1 MAESKVNKAGE
12 AQLPDVDLE
21 YRGAARNLRGPLALG
36 VGAIA
41 VAMSLFHLYTAAF
54 QTLPAVMQMGIHL
67 AFALLLAFL
76 LIPATLRS
84 RRRDRV
90 PIYDAFLALAGAG
103 VVVYLL
109 YFYPDIVLR
118 AGAPTTVDVAVG
130 ALAIF
135 LVLEA
140 TRRKVGLALPII
152 ALIFIGYA
160 FAGPYLPAIIAHRGY
175 SLRRV
180 VDHLFYTS
188 EGIFGVPLWVSA
200 TFVFMF
206 VMFGSFLERSGAG
219 DWFLRVAF
227 SLVGGARGGPAKV
240 AVLGSGFLGTIVGSS
255 VANVVT
261 TGSFT
266 IPIMKKL
273 GFKPETAGAVE
284 VAASTN
290 AQFLPPI
297 MGAAAFVMAEMT
309 GIPYLEIAKAAFIP
323 AVLSYVAILGIVH
336 LESLKLNLVGLPRK
350 ELPPILPTLL
360 SGLHYIIPVGVLL
373 YLLMGLKM
381 TPLKT
386 AYYSTLSVIAI
397 MVVQR
402 AVQAVRSAGQ
412 QGLRKAA
419 SREGAAFVND
429 VVAALQST
437 AKNMIGIALACAT
450 AGIIV
455 GVITLTGLG
464 LRMTSLILHLAGGRL
479 WLTLLFTG
487 ITSLILGT
495 AMPTTAK
502 YIVVSVLA
510 VPAILRV
517 GGPAIP
523 LIAAHLFIFYYAIL
537 ADDTP
542 PVGLA
547 AYAAAG
553 IAHSD
558 PFKTG
563 IRGFKFDLA
572 AFLLPFMFVYN
583 PGLLLI
589 DVTWYQVLL
598 LCVTS
603 VVGMYAFSAAI
614 QGYFL
619 VPARWWE
626 RILLA
631 AIGVAMVQPNLVT
644 DLIGLGLLSLVYFVQ
659 RARRARLKSS
669 PAAAG

>member
-1 MAESKVNKAGE
+1 MATSGRRAPEDRPLGDA
-12 AQLPDVDLE
+12 DLE
-21 YRGAARNLRGPLALG
+21 YRGVPRNLRGVAAVG
-36 VGAIA
+36 VGAVG
-41 VAMSLFHLYTAAF
+41 VAMSLFHLYTSAF
-54 QTLPAVMQMGIHL
+54 RTFPSVTQMGVHL
-67 AFALLLAFL
+67 AFALFLAFVL
-76 LIPATLRS
+76 LPPALRS

-90 PIYDAFLALAGAG
+90 PIYDAVLALAGAA
-103 VVVYLL
+103 VVGYLL
-109 YFYPDIVLR
+109 FFYRAIVLR
-118 AGAPTTVDVAVG
+118 AGAPTTADVVVG
-130 ALAIF
+130 AVAIF

-140 TRRKVGLALPII
+140 TRRKVGLALPVI

-160 FAGPYLPAIIAHRGY
+160 FAGPYLPGLIAHRGY

-180 VDHLFYTS
+180 VDHLFYTT

-206 VMFGSFLERSGAG
+206 VMFGAFLEKSGAG
-219 DWFLRVAF
+219 DWLLRVAF
-227 SLVGGARGGPAKV
+227 SVVGGARGGPAKV
-240 AVLGSGFLGTIVGSS
+240 AVLGSGLLGTIVGSS

-266 IPIMKKL
+266 IPIMKKM

-297 MGAAAFVMAEMT
+297 MGAAAFVMAEIT
-309 GIPYLEIAKAAFIP
+309 GIPYLEIAKAAFVP

-336 LESLKLNLVGLPRK
+336 LESVKLNLVGIPRK
-350 ELPPILPTLL
+350 DLPPILPTLL
-360 SGLHYIIPVGVLL
+360 GGLHYLIPVGVLL
-373 YLLMGLKM
+373 YLLMGLRM

-386 AYYSTLSVIAI
+386 AYYSTLAIIGI

-402 AVQAVRSAGQ
+402 AVTAGRQASAVGIW
-412 QGLRKAA
+412 KAA
-419 SREGAAFVND
+419 YREGGALVKD
-429 VVAALQST
+429 VVSALQST

-464 LRMTSLILHLAGGRL
+464 LRMTSLILQLSGGQL
-479 WLTLLFTG
+479 WATLLFTA

-510 VPAILRV
+510 VPAVLKA
-517 GGPAIP
+517 GGPVVP

-558 PFKTG
+558 PVRTG
-563 IRGFKFDLA
+563 ILGFKFDLA

-589 DVTWYQVLL
+589 NVTWYQVLL

-603 VVGMYAFSAAI
+603 LVGMYAFSAAI

-619 VPARWWE
+619 VPAKWWE

-631 AIGVAMVQPNLVT
+631 GGGMAMVQLNLITLAGAAV
-644 DLIGLGLLSLVYFVQ
+644 LVLVYAVQ
-659 RARRARLKSS
+659 RARRARLRAASAS
-669 PAAAG
+669 PG

>member
-1 MAESKVNKAGE
+1 MAESTETRKGSPQVS
-12 AQLPDVDLE
+12 DVDLE
-21 YRGAARNLRGPLALG
+21 YRGAPRNLRGLVAVG
-36 VGAIA
+36 VGAVA

-54 QTLPAVMQMGIHL
+54 RTFPAVTQMGVHL
-67 AFALLLAFL
+67 AFALFLAFIL
-76 LIPATLRS
+76 LPPTLRS

-90 PIYDAFLALAGAG
+90 PIYDFVLAVAGGG
-103 VVVYLL
+103 VIGYLL
-109 YFYPDIVLR
+109 FFYREIVLR
-118 AGAPTTVDVAVG
+118 AGAPTTVDVVVG
-130 ALAIF
+130 VVAIL

-160 FAGPYLPAIIAHRGY
+160 FVGPHLPGLIAHRGY

-206 VMFGSFLERSGAG
+206 VMFGAFLERSGAG
-219 DWFLRVAF
+219 DWLLRVAF
-227 SLVGGARGGPAKV
+227 SLVGSARGGPAKV
-240 AVLGSGFLGTIVGSS
+240 AVVASGLLGTIVGSS

-266 IPIMKKL
+266 IPIMKKM

-290 AQFLPPI
+290 AQFLPPV

-309 GIPYLEIAKAAFIP
+309 GIPYLEIAKAAFVP
-323 AVLSYVAILGIVH
+323 AVLSYVAIFGIVH
-336 LESLKLNLVGLPRK
+336 LEALKLNLVGIPRK
-350 ELPPILPTLL
+350 ELPPVLPTLL
-360 SGLHYIIPVGVLL
+360 GGLHYLIPVGVLL
-373 YLLMGLKM
+373 YLLMGLRM

-386 AYYSTLSVIAI
+386 AYYSTLTIIAI

-402 AVQAVRSAGQ
+402 AVQAVRTARGE
-412 QGLRKAA
+412 GLARAA
-419 SREGAAFVND
+419 YREGAALVKD
-429 VVAALQST
+429 VLAALQST
-437 AKNMIGIALACAT
+437 AKNMVGIALACAT

-464 LRMTSLILHLAGGRL
+464 LRMTSLILHLAGGQL
-479 WLTLLFTG
+479 WATLFLTALA
-487 ITSLILGT
+487 SLILGT

-510 VPAILRV
+510 VPAILKV
-517 GGPAIP
+517 GGPAVP

-553 IAHSD
+553 IAHSN
-558 PFKTG
+558 PVRTG
-563 IRGFKFDLA
+563 ILGFKFDLS

-589 DVTWYQVLL
+589 DVTWYEVLL
-598 LCVTS
+598 LSVTS
-603 VVGMYAFSAAI
+603 LIGMYAFSAAI
-614 QGYFL
+614 QGYL
-619 VPARWWE
+619 IVPAKWWE
-626 RILLA
+626 RIILA
-631 AIGVAMVQPNLVT
+631 AVGVALVQPNPVT
-644 DLIGLGLLSLVYFVQ
+644 DLAGAGGLLLVYFVQ
-659 RARRARLKSS
+659 RARRARHHARASQ
-669 PAAAG
+669 G